1 MYCNPRAKPQLKNI
15 PFKGSTA
22 EQRKVEQFDIT
33 MGSYD
38 GAEIF
43 DLVECPFLQLPIN
56 LGLYCIC
63 NDREA
68 VTAGKDVAGG
78 QWPENNC

>member
-1 MYCNPRAKPQLKNI
+1 M
-15 PFKGSTA
+15 
-22 EQRKVEQFDIT
+22 EEFDIT

-43 DLVECPFLQLPIN
+43 DLEECPFLQLPIN
-56 LGLYCIC
+56 LGLYC

-68 VTAGKDVAGG
+68 VAAGKEGTGG
-78 QWPENNC
+78 QWPKS